1 MLSKPTKKR
10 IMLWTGAG
18 VLAVGIAVPAIA
30 YAQDPTPS
38 PSSSTQQK
46 GPNNKE
52 FAAALAKELG
62 LDEQKVTDALT
73 KVRAELHPGGQAK
86 PDRGNAADRT
96 AKLKERLAQ
105 AVTDGKITQAEADAI
120 LKASEA
126 GVLGGP
132 RR

>member
-1 MLSKPTKKR
+1 M
-10 IMLWTGAG
+10 MLWAGAG

-38 PSSSTQQK
+38 PSASTQQK
-46 GPNNKE
+46 GADNAE

-62 LDEQKVTDALT
+62 LDEQKVSDALT
-73 KVRAELHPGGQAK
+73 KVRAQLHPEGKGDKGTPA
-86 PDRGNAADRT
+86 DAADRT

-105 AVTDGKITQAEADAI
+105 AVTDGKISQAEADAI

-126 GVLGGP
+126 GVLGGGP
-132 RR
+132 GGHKR